1 MDTIEES
8 NVELLQKR
16 NDDINLNKGEE
27 WIKEISS
34 FQKSVLNPQK
44 RQIPAILTDIFS
56 MKTDTLEDIF
66 SFLL

>member
-1 MDTIEES
+1 MNTIEES
-8 NVELLQKR
+8 NVELLQIR

-44 RQIPAILTDIFS
+44 QLPAILRAY
-56 MKTDTLEDIF
+56 LA
-66 SFLL
+66 